1 MKHSV
6 KLGKSINI
14 TTDIG
19 KNIEVGKIRSK
30 DVRMVGEGF
39 ITQPLK
45 LH

>member
-1 MKHSV
+1 M
-6 KLGKSINI
+6 

-19 KNIEVGKIRSK
+19 KNKEVRKTRSN
-30 DVRMVGEGF
+30 DVRMVVEGF